1 MIVVQRTVSSG
12 ITLALMF
19 VKVLEQRLEHGEVF
33 EALDFDL
40 RLDERFLCSLVLV
53 FRKLSSFESLG
64 FGWHGKPTIARSTQ
78 E

>member
-1 MIVVQRTVSSG
+1 MQRTVSSG

-19 VKVLEQRLEHGEVF
+19 VKMLEQGLEHGEVF
-33 EALDFDL
+33 ESFDFDL
-40 RLDERFLCSLVLV
+40 RLGERFLCSLALV
-53 FRKLSSFESLG
+53 FRKLSSFKSFG